1 MTNINQLSS
10 LINNVSQETIKTT
23 NKANGADFLSL
34 LKDLRDK
41 NVNNKDASVQVP
53 NFSGDIL
60 STQKKFIGSTEDFL
74 TNIRV
79 NDKKDNTAYK
89 AIDIVNNAQLRAD
102 KSSSEFAAG
111 YGDEL
116 QVALDVS
123 KAEQYLQFFSE
134 VRVKFVNAIKEL
146 SRTQI

>member
-10 LINNVSQETIKTT
+10 LINNVSQETIKTN
-23 NKANGADFLSL
+23 NKVNTTDFLSL
-34 LKDLRDK
+34 LKELKDK
-41 NVNNKDASVQVP
+41 KTDEQITIP
-53 NFSGDIL
+53 KFSGDVLNIHNN
-60 STQKKFIGSTEDFL
+60 SNSSTESFL
-74 TNIRV
+74 SNMGV
-79 NDKKDNTAYK
+79 NKKDNNAFYN
-89 AIDIVNNAQLRAD
+89 AVDIVNNAQLKAD
-102 KSSSEFAAG
+102 KSSAEFAAG

-134 VRVKFVNAIKEL
+134 VRVKFVNAFKEL